1 VTRYRHWRVAALAK
15 FNSVAVSIQTAVGAV
30 KMRAD
35 PGGVLSDLVFGLFQV
50 EVGS

>member
-1 VTRYRHWRVAALAK
+1 VAALAK
-15 FNSVAVSIQTAVGAV
+15 FKPVAVSIQTAVGAV
-30 KMRAD
+30 KMGAD